1 MHKKLID
8 FDNNSHC
15 SDEDTVPLWRL
26 KNSFSSCCKP
36 KNLRTNSIRDSTVRD
51 VCLIESAGYESRI
64 ESIAE
69 KYGFSVLSDTC
80 TGQCRFT
87 LEFNDGALKL
97 NEPGKIRYRSLYVR
111 SNNISRA
118 SRRTLLGQAIGRK
131 TKTVVDATAGLG
143 GDSVLLAR
151 MGYTVF
157 AVERNPVVS
166 ALLEDGIGR
175 ISVISDW
182 MSIGHGYGDARLIL
196 AGMNEMPDVIYLD
209 PMYPGGR
216 KQSVKVARPLRIL
229 RELAGDDTDA
239 DELLAVCLES
249 ALKRVVVK
257 RPHFAEPL
265 DREGLTGS
273 VSGKLVR
280 YDIYQLN

>member
-1 MHKKLID
+1 M
-8 FDNNSHC
+8 N
-15 SDEDTVPLWRL
+15 RL
-26 KNSFSSCCKP
+26 
-36 KNLRTNSIRDSTVRD
+36 LHD
-51 VCLIESAGYESRI
+51 VCLVQCTGYESRI
-64 ESIAE
+64 ESVAE
-69 KYGFSVLSDTC
+69 KYRFQIFSDTC
-80 TGQCRFT
+80 PVQCRFT
-87 LEFNDGALKL
+87 LEFDEDILKL

-111 SNNISRA
+111 SNNIRRT

-131 TKTVVDATAGLG
+131 AKSVVDATAGLG

-166 ALLEDGIGR
+166 ALLEDGISR

-182 MSIGHGYGDARLIL
+182 MSIRHGYGDARSIL
-196 AGMNEMPDVIYLD
+196 ADMNEMPDVIYLD
-209 PMYPGGR
+209 PMYPDGR

-229 RELAGDDTDA
+229 RELVGNDADA
-239 DELLAVCLES
+239 DELLTVCLDS

-265 DREGLTGS
+265 GREGLTGS

>member
-1 MHKKLID
+1 M
-8 FDNNSHC
+8 
-15 SDEDTVPLWRL
+15 
-26 KNSFSSCCKP
+26 
-36 KNLRTNSIRDSTVRD
+36 D
-51 VCLIESAGYESRI
+51 VCLVQCAGHESRI
-64 ESIAE
+64 ESIVE
-69 KYGFSVLSDTC
+69 KYGFSIFSDTC
-80 TGQCRFT
+80 PVQCRFT
-87 LEFNDGALKL
+87 LEFDEDILKL
-97 NEPGKIRYRSLYVR
+97 NEPGRIRYRSLYVR
-111 SNNISRA
+111 SNNISRV

-157 AVERNPVVS
+157 AIERNSVVS
-166 ALLEDGIGR
+166 ALLEDGITR
-175 ISVISDW
+175 ISAISDW
-182 MSIGHGYGDARLIL
+182 MSIGHGYGDARSIVANL
-196 AGMNEMPDVIYLD
+196 NEMPDVIYLD

-239 DELLAVCLES
+239 DELLTLCLES

-265 DREGLTGS
+265 GREGLTGS